1 MPFSE
6 RYELRGL
13 ERGRKQGLEVN
24 REVHVR
30 VTGVRFGDEVA
41 EQLAVMLPTVRDIR
55 LLTEVA
61 DIVLRARTGDELRL
75 QVRALLEAGPGN
87 GDLRR

>member
-41 EQLAVMLPTVRDIR
+41 EQLAVMLPTVRDMR

-61 DIVLRARTGDELRL
+61 DIVIRARTGDELLL
-75 QVRALLEAGPGN
+75 QLRTLLGAGPGN
-87 GDLRR
+87 WDLSR